1 MIRGSGEVLVN
12 GKLVS
17 AEQLSSGDSLLV
29 SNASTLS
36 TSSDGS
42 AVFLVGQDAFWL
54 RKNSKVVLNPAIE
67 KNIIS
72 GLQLFSGAILSVFA
86 KGNRLLRTPT
96 ALIGIKGTGAYLEF
110 D

>member
-1 MIRGSGEVLVN
+1 VRSGHSFLFKGGCVTASPKNGLIRGSGEVLVN

-42 AVFLVGQDAFWL
+42 AVFLV
-54 RKNSKVVLNPAIE
+54 RKDGRMKPFR
-67 KNIIS
+67 
-72 GLQLFSGAILSVFA
+72 FSWR
-86 KGNRLLRTPT
+86 K
-96 ALIGIKGTGAYLEF
+96 
-110 D
+110 